1 MRAVILEVDERML
14 AERRR
19 LGLDHQDE
27 MWEGVLHMVPPPFSR
42 HGQIQLELGAALL
55 GVAKRLG
62 LSAGVETGVFAG
74 PEDYRV
80 PDLVVYPAS
89 AGSER
94 GIDGAPLVVF
104 EIRSP
109 NDESY
114 DKVPWYLARGT
125 GSVVI
130 VEPATS
136 TVSVF
141 TAAGP
146 VEADADGLVAIPG
159 LGARL
164 GPCPD
169 GDGLVVETEDGVH
182 RIGV

>member
-14 AERRR
+14 AERQR
-19 LGLDHQDE
+19 LGQDRFDE
-27 MWEGVLHMVPPPFSR
+27 MWEGVLHMVPQPSR
-42 HGQIQLELGAALL
+42 RHQKVASGLVHYLYDMAARQGCEVVMELGMYAA
-55 GVAKRLG
+55 GN
-62 LSAGVETGVFAG
+62 
-74 PEDYRV
+74 DYRV
-80 PDLVVYPAS
+80 PDVAVYPPS

-109 NDESY
+109 DDESY
-114 DKVPWYLARGT
+114 DKIPWYLARGT
-125 GSVVI
+125 GSIVI
-130 VEPATS
+130 VEPVTF
-136 TVSVF
+136 TVAVF
-141 TAAGP
+141 TAAGR

-164 GPCPD
+164 GPSPD
-169 GDGLVVETEDGVH
+169 GTGFVVETEDGRH